1 MADRKGTVESMA
13 VSRNPNENFWSRQ
26 RVFLTGHSGFKGAW
40 LSLWLEQMGSEVHGF
55 SLAPETQ
62 PNLYGLLSPFAKATS
77 EFSDIRDLAAVKRA
91 VKSFCPTIAIH
102 MAAQP
107 LVRRSYRDPLQ
118 TFSCNVMGTG
128 NVLEALR
135 EAPELKTVVVIT
147 TDKVYRNL
155 EQGTSF
161 VENDP
166 LGGHD
171 PYSASKAAA
180 EILVSSWSNSYFKER
195 GVAVVTVRAGNV
207 VGGGDWSEDRLI
219 PDLWRA
225 ARSGKPVELR
235 YPAATRPW
243 QHVLEPLSGYL
254 EFAEDLALQ
263 QRPDLPEALNFG
275 PSAHEDLS
283 VSEVADLIA
292 ESLGASQGWVPS
304 SDPVY
309 AEMRTLALD
318 SSLAMKTLN
327 WKPKLGARQAL
338 AWTAEW
344 YKRVDAGEDARSVTG
359 EQINRYKELA

>member
-1 MADRKGTVESMA
+1 VADGKGAVESMA
-13 VSRNPNENFWSRQ
+13 VSRNPNQDFWSRQ
-26 RVFLTGHSGFKGAW
+26 RVLLTGHSGFKGAW
-40 LSLWLEQMGSEVHGF
+40 LSLWLEQMGTEVHGL

-77 EFSDIRDLAAVKRA
+77 EFSDIRDLAAVKSA
-91 VKSFCPTIAIH
+91 VDAFRPTIAIH

-107 LVRRSYRDPLQ
+107 LVRCSYRDPLR

-135 EAPELKTVVVIT
+135 EAPDLKAVVVIT

-155 EQGTSF
+155 EQGTAF

-180 EILVSSWSNSYFKER
+180 EILVSSWSSSYFRER

-207 VGGGDWSEDRLI
+207 IGGGDWSEDRLI

-235 YPAATRPW
+235 YPRATRPW
-243 QHVLEPLSGYL
+243 QHVLEPLAGYL

-263 QRPDLPEALNFG
+263 SKGLPDALNFG
-275 PSAHEDLS
+275 PSAHEELS
-283 VSEVADLIA
+283 VSEVADLMA
-292 ESLGASQGWVPS
+292 ESLGVSQGWVPS
-304 SDPVY
+304 KDPVY
-309 AEMRTLALD
+309 AEMRSLALD
-318 SSLAMKTLN
+318 SSLAIKTLN
-327 WKPKLGARQAL
+327 WKPRLSARHAL

-344 YKRVDAGEDARSVTG
+344 YKRVDAGEDARLVTS
-359 EQINRYKELA
+359 EQINRYRELP